1 MSFFNM
7 KPAHSYVLVLDQN
20 SKDLQMLGGLLN
32 QLRCPMVVASSADQA
47 MAKAKQS
54 PPSLIILSGNQ
65 QDWSQTLISRLRTIA
80 NHSGGIMIVALTDS
94 HAPSWLRQEENPGLD
109 GFLVKPL
116 NGDVLTSLVQ
126 SAWAR
131 QTYMPYPGI
140 SG

>member
-1 MSFFNM
+1 
-7 KPAHSYVLVLDQN
+7 
-20 SKDLQMLGGLLN
+20 
-32 QLRCPMVVASSADQA
+32 MVVASSADQA